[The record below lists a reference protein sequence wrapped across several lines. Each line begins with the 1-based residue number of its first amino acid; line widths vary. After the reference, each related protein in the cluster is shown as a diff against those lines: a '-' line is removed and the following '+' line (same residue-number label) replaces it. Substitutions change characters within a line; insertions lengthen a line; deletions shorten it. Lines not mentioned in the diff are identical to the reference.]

1 MPLYAKFMKDLIS
14 KKRSWR
20 EEETIQLGNECSA
33 VIQTTGRAL
42 IDVQKGELTLRGHD
56 EKMVINVFK
65 AMQYPVEEDVEG
77 CMRIDIIE
85 ELIKEVQQDE
95 TMQKFKAAHVRYNVL
110 KDTNQDFVLQEI
122 QDIMQENN
130 AEIVQQP
137 SAPIMQP
144 MVEEIQP
151 RIDIVQQH
159 DDKLTQQNFEEE
171 KQQDNLLQP
180 HIQEKMQQE
189 GEL

>member
-1 MPLYAKFMKDLIS
+1 
-14 KKRSWR
+14 
-20 EEETIQLGNECSA
+20 
-33 VIQTTGRAL
+33 TGRAL
-42 IDVQKGELTLRGHD
+42 IDVQKGELTLRVHG

-65 AMQYPVEEDVEG
+65 AMQYLGEEDVTD

-95 TMQKFKAAHVRYNVL
+95 AMQKFKAAQERYKVIENA
-110 KDTNQDFVLQEI
+110 NQEFVLQEI

-130 AEIVQQP
+130 TEIVQQP
-137 SAPIMQP
+137 SAQIMQQ

-159 DDKLTQQNFEEE
+159 DDKIMQQKFEEE
-171 KQQDNLLQP
+171 KQQDDLLQQC
-180 HIQEKMQQE
+180 IQEGM
-189 GEL
+189 